1 MVELTDDPID
11 IVRCLAHVTHEECGA
26 EVLFVG
32 TTRRWTD
39 GTETEFLEYD
49 SYREM
54 AIAQLQDLEAEARR
68 RWAIHDVMI
77 VHRLGRVVV
86 KEPSVAVAVGS
97 AHRAAAFEAA
107 RWLIDELKRQVPIW
121 KREHLTDQTSQW
133 VHPNSVDCHGQ
144 APNPHDQHPVKD
156 SRNPQPAQQQQ

>member
-1 MVELTDDPID
+1 MVELTDSPID
-11 IVRCLAHVTHEECGA
+11 IVQCLTHVTHPECGA

-39 GTETEFLEYD
+39 GTETEYLEYD

-54 AIAQLQDLEAEARR
+54 AIAQLRELESVARL
-68 RWAIHDVMI
+68 RWPIHEVMI
-77 VHRLGRVVV
+77 VHRLGRVAV

-97 AHRAAAFEAA
+97 AHREAAFEAA

-133 VHPNSVDCHGQ
+133 VHPSSTDCRSPAVNLPGQ
-144 APNPHDQHPVKD
+144 MPPA
-156 SRNPQPAQQQQ
+156 QPSAQQQAQQ